1 MLTFR
6 KAVLA
11 DVKLYFDW
19 ANDSIVREQS
29 YNSRTIDF
37 ENHKKWFEAKL
48 EDDSCLLFLFQNE
61 GKLNVGQ
68 IRIQKE
74 NNNQALIGISIA
86 AEHRGKGLAKEMLIL
101 ASDYFLE
108 NNSGYLI
115 NAYIKE
121 QNISSKQAFEKA
133 GFEFKNIIK
142 YENCNSFHF
151 TKKNKNANRYF

>member
-19 ANDSIVREQS
+19 VNDSSVRAQS
-29 YNSRTIDF
+29 YSSNAIDF
-37 ENHKKWFEAKL
+37 ENHKKWFKTKL
-48 EDDSCLLFLFQNE
+48 EDDSCMLLLFQNE
-61 GKLNVGQ
+61 EKSNIGQ

-74 NNNQALIGISIA
+74 NVKEALIGISIA
-86 AEHRGKGLAKEMLIL
+86 AEHRGKGLAKEMLLL

-108 NNSGYLI
+108 NNKGYLI
-115 NAYIKE
+115 NAYIKK

-133 GFEFKNIIK
+133 GFEFDNIIN

-151 TKKNKNANRYF
+151 TKKG

>member
-6 KAVLA
+6 KTTLA

-19 ANDSIVREQS
+19 TNDPIVREQS
-29 YNSRTIDF
+29 YNSTIIDF
-37 ENHKKWFEAKL
+37 ENHKKWFESKV
-48 EDDSCLLFLFQNE
+48 EDDSCMLLLFQNE
-61 GKLNVGQ
+61 EKINVGQ

-74 NNNQALIGISIA
+74 NKCQALIGISIA
-86 AEHRGKGLAKEMLIL
+86 AKHRGKGYAREMLVL

-108 NNSGYLI
+108 INKGYLI

-133 GFEFKNIIK
+133 GFEFQNIIN
-142 YENCNSFHF
+142 YENCSSFHF
-151 TKKNKNANRYF
+151 IKKG

>member
-6 KAVLA
+6 KATLA

-19 ANDSIVREQS
+19 ANDTIVREQS
-29 YNSRTIDF
+29 YNSSTIDF
-37 ENHKKWFEAKL
+37 ENHKKWFETKL
-48 EDDSCLLFLFQNE
+48 EDDSCMLLLFQNE
-61 GKLNVGQ
+61 EKSNIGQ

-74 NNNQALIGISIA
+74 NVKEALIGISIA
-86 AEHRGKGLAKEMLIL
+86 AEHRGKGLAKEMLLL

-108 NNSGYLI
+108 NNKGYLI
-115 NAYIKE
+115 NAYIKK

-133 GFEFKNIIK
+133 GFEFENIIK

-151 TKKNKNANRYF
+151 TKKD